1 MAWWSVWWLA
11 MSSASAEHCLVVDI
25 GNTNATC
32 GIFRGSRLVEHSD
45 VPTQDLLRQA
55 AVVRRL
61 ARDWAARRVERVL
74 VASVVPRA
82 SRLLEQVLKR
92 SQLPRPLL
100 LGREIIAPVANRYR
114 FPQQV
119 GQDRLANAVG
129 ALDRYGAPVIIVDCG
144 TAITIDVVDRRRCYL
159 GGLIMPGLDVSLW
172 ALASRTALLPLLKA
186 SAPQSFIGRETAG
199 SMLSGVVYGAAAAC
213 NGLVPRLAKRFARR
227 PAVVVTGG
235 SARLLRRHFEF
246 SSRYEPFLSLFGI
259 MKSYDHSR

>member
-1 MAWWSVWWLA
+1 M
-11 MSSASAEHCLVVDI
+11 VDI
-25 GNTNATC
+25 GNTNSTC
-32 GIFRGSRLVEHSD
+32 GIFRGSRLVAHSD

-55 AVVRRL
+55 VAVRQL
-61 ARDWAARRVERVL
+61 ARGWVVHRVERVL

-82 SRLLEQVLKR
+82 TRLLEQVLQR

-100 LGREIIAPVANRYR
+100 LGREIIAPVANKYR

-129 ALDRYGAPVIIVDCG
+129 AMDRYGTPVIIIDCG
-144 TAITIDVVDRRRCYL
+144 TAITLDVVDRRRCYL

-172 ALASRTALLPLLKA
+172 ALATRTALLPMLKA
-186 SAPQSFIGRETAG
+186 SAPKSLIGRETTS

-213 NGLVPRLAKRFARR
+213 NGLVPRLAKRFAQR
-227 PAVVVTGG
+227 PTVVVTGG
-235 SARLLRRHFEF
+235 SARLLRRHFAF
-246 SSRYEPFLSLFGI
+246 SNRYEPFLSLFGI